1 MGQKVDPRVFRIGIN
16 KTWKS
21 RWYND
26 KNYQKNLQ
34 QDVKLRT
41 ELRTKLR
48 KAGVASIE
56 IERSVGKV
64 RILIYSGRPGVL
76 IGRAGEGLEK
86 LTAAIKKKYFF
97 KEKAEVKIDVKEVKY
112 MEENAQLLADDIAE
126 QIEKRVAFRKVMKM
140 TLDKAIKNRNVIGV
154 KIGLSGRLGGAEMS
168 RKEWLSKGS
177 LPLHTL
183 RANIDFAKSVAYTTY
198 GTIGVKVWLYL
209 KETAGQKE
217 TKHRNQTVNQ

>member
-26 KNYQKNLQ
+26 KNYQRNLQ
-34 QDVKLRT
+34 QDVKLR
-41 ELRTKLR
+41 EDLKSKLK

-64 RILIYSGRPGVL
+64 RILIYSSRPGVL
-76 IGRAGEGLEK
+76 IGRKGEGLEK
-86 LTAAIKKKYFF
+86 LKEAIRKKYFF
-97 KEKAEVKIDVKEVKY
+97 KDNAEVKLDVKEIKY
-112 MEENAQLLADDIAE
+112 MEENAQLLADDIAD
-126 QIEKRVAFRKVMKM
+126 QIEKRVSFRKAMKNS
-140 TLDKAIKNRNVIGV
+140 LDKANKNRSVEGV

-198 GTIGVKVWLYL
+198 GTIGIKVWLY
-209 KETAGQKE
+209 KKGKVRRDSQNKAAK
-217 TKHRNQTVNQ
+217 

>member
-1 MGQKVDPRVFRIGIN
+1 MGQKVDPRVFRIGVN

-26 KNYQKNLQ
+26 KNYQRNLQ
-34 QDVKLRT
+34 QDVKLRE
-41 ELRTKLR
+41 ELKKKLQ

-64 RILIYSGRPGVL
+64 RILIYSSRPGVL
-76 IGRAGEGLEK
+76 IGRAGQGLEK
-86 LTAAIKKKYFF
+86 LKEAIRKKYFF
-97 KEKAEVKIDVKEVKY
+97 KENSEVKVDVKEIKY

-126 QIEKRVAFRKVMKM
+126 QIEKRVSFRRAMKM
-140 TLDKAIKNRNVIGV
+140 TLDKANKNRNVMGV

-168 RKEWLSKGS
+168 RKEWLSKGN

-198 GTIGVKVWLYL
+198 GTIGVKVWLYK
-209 KETAGQKE
+209 KEFSNKS
-217 TKHRNQTVNQ
+217 KRNSGVK

>member
-1 MGQKVDPRVFRIGIN
+1 MGHKVDPRVFRIGIN

-34 QDVKLRT
+34 QDIKLRT
-41 ELRTKLR
+41 DLRAKLR

-64 RILIYSGRPGVL
+64 RILIYSNRPGVL

-97 KEKAEVKIDVKEVKY
+97 KEKAEVKIDVKEIKY

-140 TLDKAIKNRNVIGV
+140 TLDKAIKNRNVVGV

-209 KETAGQKE
+209 KETTGKKE
-217 TKHRNQTVNQ
+217 TKHRNR